1 MAKEKGYYHDAGLE
15 VDIVE
20 ASPEIDSISEV
31 LEKRAMFGVAS
42 SELALA
48 RANGKPVVVLGVI
61 FQHSPLALFAR
72 RTSEITSV
80 HDLLDRKVVLSL
92 QESEILAYFQR
103 EHLPV
108 DRLKLL
114 PHQFSVEDLL
124 KGRTDAIAGYTTDE
138 PFYLQTSSQEFMT
151 FLPRTSGIDFYGDT
165 FFTTEDFIKTNPE
178 LVIAFRNATLLGW
191 KYALTHKEETAVLIR
206 EKYAPDLSMDKLI
219 FEANE
224 MKKLILPDL
233 IELGYSHQGRWQ
245 HILNVYK
252 ELNMLPPNA
261 KIEGI
266 LYLPETNSVP
276 AWIILVIISSII
288 LVTVISLVA
297 RNYYSVASELKQR
310 ILEIEKLHK
319 QLKGQAVQD
328 SLTALFN
335 RRYLDEILPIEFKKA
350 LLGDYP
356 LTIAMIDVDHFKI
369 LNDEFGHAV
378 GDKVLALL
386 GSILNNN
393 IGPEDYACRYGGEEF
408 IVIFPHINQV
418 QATNCIELWCQR
430 FIEEVQL
437 INPSIH
443 SSLSIGVADFPTY
456 NDLVNLLSAADQ
468 ALYSAKR
475 EGRNRIVFSKG

>member
-1 MAKEKGYYHDAGLE
+1 MAKEKGYYNEAGIAVE
-15 VDIVE
+15 IVE

-103 EHLPV
+103 EHLPI

-124 KGRTDAIAGYTTDE
+124 KGRADAIAGYTTDE

-151 FLPRTSGIDFYGDT
+151 FLPRTSGIDFYGDA
-165 FFTTEDFIKTNPE
+165 FFTTEDYIKTNPK
-178 LVIAFRNATLLGW
+178 LVDAFRNATLLGW
-191 KYALTHKEETAVLIR
+191 KYALTHKEESANLIQR
-206 EKYAPDLSMDKLI
+206 KYAPDLSIDKLT

-224 MKKLILPDL
+224 MNKLILPDL
-233 IELGYSHQGRWQ
+233 IEIGYSHQGRWQ

-252 ELNMLPPNA
+252 ELNMLSPNA

-266 LYLPETNSVP
+266 LYLPESNSIP
-276 AWIILVIISSII
+276 GWIILVIISSIF
-288 LVTVISLVA
+288 LVTVVSLVA
-297 RNYYSVASELKQR
+297 SNYYRVASELKQR

-328 SLTALFN
+328 SLTSLFN
-335 RRYLDEILPIEFKKA
+335 RRYLDEVLPKEFENA
-350 LLGDYP
+350 LLKNYP
-356 LTIAMIDVDHFKI
+356 LTIAMIDVDHFKN
-369 LNDEFGHAV
+369 LNDKFGHAV

-386 GSILNNN
+386 GNILNNN
-393 IGPEDYACRYGGEEF
+393 IAPKDYACRYGGEEF
-408 IVIFPHINQV
+408 IVIFPHTNQI
-418 QATNCIELWCQR
+418 QAANSIEQWCKL
-430 FIEEVQL
+430 FIEGVPL
-437 INPSIH
+437 INPLMH

-456 NDLVNLLSAADQ
+456 NNLVDLLSAADR

-475 EGRNRIVFSKG
+475 EGRNRIVFSRG